1 MNQFSIL
8 LYLAHVCGAIS
19 VLSVIGLIFTLFSGV
34 ILLIVY
40 FNADTNYNRTT
51 GEYEKNPLPKWM
63 PRTVLASLGVFATL
77 VVAVPGSETVY
88 AIAASQFGESVLKSE
103 IGTKAEKALEAWLD
117 RQINNEK
124 DDKK

>member
-1 MNQFSIL
+1 MNQLSTL

-19 VLSVIGLIFTLFSGV
+19 VLSVIGLFCALFSG
-34 ILLIVY
+34 ILLLIVY
-40 FNADTNYNRTT
+40 FNADTSYNPTT
-51 GEYEKNPLPKWM
+51 GEYDRVPLPKWM
-63 PRTVLASLGVFATL
+63 PRTTIASLGVFAAL

-88 AIAASQFGESVLKSE
+88 AIAASQFGEGVLKSE
-103 IGTKAEKALEAWLD
+103 IGTKDEKALEAWLD